1 MSNDKK
7 LDLSKIA
14 DKIKRSFKNDK
25 LAKKVGLGSDLKI
38 LKKEDFIQ
46 LGEWWTE
53 STKTYGLPFGKIT
66 MIAGPSDSG
75 KTSFAIQAMKAA
87 QEQGITVI
95 YTETEGKTTAK
106 DLESWGVK
114 SNEVLLIQARIAE
127 EAFELTLRAWD
138 AIKDSDEKARLL
150 VIIDSL
156 GNVVSQ
162 RDSGLDLTEDS
173 QQPGGKG
180 KINRL
185 GLNKI
190 VAKMEEDD
198 AAILLISYTY
208 DNLGSVGRTNAGGQA
223 LNFFSSLSYQTS
235 RKGWVEKTEKGRKVR
250 IGADVLFKLY
260 KNHVNKEDMG
270 EKEILFRITN
280 EGISYV
286 KAKEE

>member
-1 MSNDKK
+1 
-7 LDLSKIA
+7 
-14 DKIKRSFKNDK
+14 
-25 LAKKVGLGSDLKI
+25 
-38 LKKEDFIQ
+38 
-46 LGEWWTE
+46 
-53 STKTYGLPFGKIT
+53 
-66 MIAGPSDSG
+66 
-75 KTSFAIQAMKAA
+75 MKAA
-87 QEQGITVI
+87 QDQGVTVI
-95 YTETEGKTTAK
+95 YTETEGKTTSK

-138 AIKDSDEKARLL
+138 AIKDADLDTKLL

-162 RDSGLDLTEDS
+162 RDSDLDLTEGS

-208 DNLGSVGRTNAGGQA
+208 ENLGSVGRTNAGGQA

-235 RKGWVEKTEKGRKVR
+235 RKGWVEKTEKGKKIR
-250 IGADVLFKLY
+250 IGADVLFRLY

-270 EKEILFRITN
+270 EKEITFRITG

-286 KAKEE
+286 KGKEE